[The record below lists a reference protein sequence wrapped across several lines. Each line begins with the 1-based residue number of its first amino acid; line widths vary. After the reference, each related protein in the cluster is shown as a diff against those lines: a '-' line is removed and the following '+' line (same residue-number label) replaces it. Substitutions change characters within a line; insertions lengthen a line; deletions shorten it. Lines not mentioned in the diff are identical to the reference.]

1 MAPEW
6 HRASV
11 RPIGL
16 KRKGPHVP
24 SQILRHQATRPPST
38 VTFLDHVPYQAQSV
52 NKRAYNPQ
60 SMIQSSTLQWL
71 RDKASTS
78 GQLWAIFTGKKQ
90 GLAWQSR
97 SPASR
102 SLIQSAGGSLLY
114 HLLPQTLIFKSYLSP
129 LVILSSKKLFTHC
142 PLNWLT
148 LIYPLKIWETEVRL
162 LKPSISPGQT
172 YPQGL
177 D

>member
-1 MAPEW
+1 
-6 HRASV
+6 
-11 RPIGL
+11 
-16 KRKGPHVP
+16 
-24 SQILRHQATRPPST
+24 
-38 VTFLDHVPYQAQSV
+38 
-52 NKRAYNPQ
+52 
-60 SMIQSSTLQWL
+60 MIQSSTLQWL

-78 GQLWAIFTGKKQ
+78 GQLWAVFTGKKQ

-97 SPASR
+97 CPASR
-102 SLIQSAGGSLLY
+102 SLIQSTGGSLLY

-148 LIYPLKIWETEVRL
+148 LIYLLKISETEVRL

-172 YPQGL
+172 YPQIKRIERPSYWSSKDYSEL
-177 D
+177 ENLRTEFLNTHS